1 MDRQVQVVAGNAG
14 LRVRGLRFAYRSRGR
29 APRRAALDG
38 CDLDVAPG
46 SRVGLL
52 GPNGSGKSTLI
63 KIICGLLPPD
73 AGTVEVCG
81 HTRAAEIRPC
91 LSVVFQF
98 IALDRHLT
106 VYENLRDQAVLYGIP
121 HREAA
126 ARIASALDGA
136 GLADRRDDAVKALS
150 RGLARRA
157 DLARALLHRP
167 SLLLLDEPTSGLDP
181 GAREAFL
188 NDVLAG
194 GERAPSMILMSTHL
208 VDEADRCDR
217 VIMLHEGR
225 VVADGTPR
233 DLRLGPEGSPL
244 ITLAS
249 AAALPDVKGIRWE
262 RGAGGTLRG
271 RAEDASAAE
280 RCVARLAA
288 LGAAFSYDPS
298 AAWSLAE
305 VFERLTGRPLASPP
319 QEERLEDRT

>member
-1 MDRQVQVVAGNAG
+1 MDPRDQGAGGNAG
-14 LRVRGLRFAYRSRGR
+14 LRLRGLRFAYRPRGR

-46 SRVGLL
+46 SRVALL

-73 AGTVEVCG
+73 AGTVEACG
-81 HTRAAEIRPC
+81 HTRASEIRAC

-106 VYENLRDQAVLYGIP
+106 VYENLRDQAALYGIP
-121 HREAA
+121 RREVA
-126 ARIASALDGA
+126 ARIAGALDGA
-136 GLADRRDDAVKALS
+136 RLGDRRNDLVKTLS

-167 SLLLLDEPTSGLDP
+167 SMLLLDEPTSGLDP
-181 GAREAFL
+181 GARAAFL
-188 NDVLAG
+188 DGVLAG
-194 GERAPSMILMSTHL
+194 GERSPSIILMSTHL
-208 VDEADRCDR
+208 TDEADRCDR

-233 DLRLGPEGSPL
+233 DLRPGPEGSPL

-249 AAALPDVKGIRWE
+249 AAALPDMEGIRWD

-271 RAEDASAAE
+271 RADDTRAAE

-288 LGAAFSYDPS
+288 LGAAFTYEPS

-305 VFERLTGRPLASPP
+305 VFERLTGKPLASPP
-319 QEERLEDRT
+319 HAERFEGGR